1 MELKGK
7 NAFQSQFTYK
17 LQRDLET
24 WLTLSIKQT
33 QVILRR
39 RNSREKL
46 SKTINLI
53 IFLLFSWKFCP
64 RIVGKLTSFAFL
76 VYV

>member
-1 MELKGK
+1 MELKEK
-7 NAFQSQFTYK
+7 NAFHSQFTYK

-24 WLTLSIKQT
+24 WLALSRKQS
-33 QVILRR
+33 QSILRR

-46 SKTINLI
+46 SKTNDLI
-53 IFLLFSWKFCP
+53 IFLLLPWKFCP